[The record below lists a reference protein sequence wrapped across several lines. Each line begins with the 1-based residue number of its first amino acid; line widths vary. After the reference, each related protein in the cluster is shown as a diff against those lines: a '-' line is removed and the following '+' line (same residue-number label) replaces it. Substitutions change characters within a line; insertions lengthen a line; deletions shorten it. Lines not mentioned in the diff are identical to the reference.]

1 MPAPWEVAADPQPEA
16 AGVLAEIHPGLKTI
30 QNPIQVEGVEK
41 VPPRMASEVGEHT
54 REILRELDFGD
65 REIGALIERGAVF
78 IKEKA

>member
-1 MPAPWEVAADPQPEA
+1 
-16 AGVLAEIHPGLKTI
+16 
-30 QNPIQVEGVEK
+30 
-41 VPPRMASEVGEHT
+41 MASEVGEHT